1 MIKPKQVMLTTKDT
15 NISLTISADGVKI
28 MRNRGNKINT
38 MFLHWNEWD
47 KIVAAVKEE
56 IKENE

>member
-38 MFLHWNEWD
+38 MFLHWDEWD
-47 KIVAAVKEE
+47 KIVATVKEA
-56 IKENE
+56 IENE